1 MMIIKRT
8 CKTLDTCEKA
18 KDFSLQEM
26 FRILF
31 QTDLLTNY
39 HISGVFV
46 FAYIEVWVHFCQ
58 IYMLE
63 HRSIVDLSLGCRQG
77 D

>member
-1 MMIIKRT
+1 
-8 CKTLDTCEKA
+8 
-18 KDFSLQEM
+18 M
-26 FRILF
+26 FIILF

-58 IYMLE
+58 ISRERKKTAASGKSKMKHIE
-63 HRSIVDLSLGCRQG
+63 VDMG
-77 D
+77 DPDQVR

>member
-18 KDFSLQEM
+18 KDFFSLQEM
-26 FRILF
+26 FIILF

-46 FAYIEVWVHFCQ
+46 FAYIEVWVHFLSN
-58 IYMLE
+58 IY
-63 HRSIVDLSLGCRQG
+63 VGAP
-77 D
+77 